1 MITRIKIDGFK
12 SFVDFSLDLAPF
24 TAVIGTNAG
33 GKSNLIDAFRFLA
46 ASVKGD
52 PFDAIEAVR
61 GDAESLFHQYADGSR
76 VDTMRLAVE
85 FSDGSDAV
93 PMRYETQIRWSE
105 AGELRKLVHEAEL
118 IRSALVKT
126 DGNIGQ
132 AARLL
137 GIARQ
142 RLQYLLKTR
151 HWNLHPAVGENL
163 MEIASSVLP
172 ANLPDG
178 IREEAK
184 SAIVVDLLSEQVTP
198 EALKDALMVRRYIR
212 AAYGFQNQYKFS
224 SLDASIGESAAT
236 LADLI
241 AA

>member
-93 PMRYETQIRWSE
+93 PMRYETQIRWSV
-105 AGELRKLVHEAEL
+105 AGDLRKLVHEAEL
-118 IRSALVKT
+118 IRSTSLPEDFQPVPR
-126 DGNIGQ
+126 GGGRIV
-132 AARLL
+132 
-137 GIARQ
+137 
-142 RLQYLLKTR
+142 
-151 HWNLHPAVGENL
+151 PP
-163 MEIASSVLP
+163 VLP
-172 ANLPDG
+172 DPDSQSSAPG
-178 IREEAK
+178 EGMPDRK
-184 SAIVVDLLSEQVTP
+184 STRLNSSHIPLSR
-198 EALKDALMVRRYIR
+198 M
-212 AAYGFQNQYKFS
+212 
-224 SLDASIGESAAT
+224 
-236 LADLI
+236 
-241 AA
+241 